1 MLSFFVIPG
10 HDRRLIPEGRLS
22 GPMPWVI
29 AIMIFLTVLAAA
41 AGLAFAEAG
50 QNVSDQL
57 SSRATVQVVEAN
69 PDRKAQQTKDA
80 AARLRGM
87 ALVEEVRVLPSEEI
101 EELIAPWL
109 GQAARIEG
117 SVDGGS
123 DTGGLLEDIPLPALI
138 DLKLKR
144 PAGEKELDELRA
156 AIGPLAASARVEP
169 SSGLIAPVIALVRS
183 LQWIAF
189 GLVILLA
196 MATAAA
202 VIISARAALNT
213 HKETIGV
220 IHLLGGTDRQISRLF
235 QRRIALDAL
244 LGGILGL
251 ICGAAIIFVLGMQ
264 LSALGSGL
272 AQSLGLSWYSWLI
285 IGVIPILGMILAMVT
300 ARMTVMGALKKIL

>member
-1 MLSFFVIPG
+1 MLNLFVIPG

-29 AIMIFLTVLAAA
+29 AIMIFLMVLATA

-50 QNVSDQL
+50 QNVSAQL
-57 SSRATVQVVEAN
+57 SSRATVQIIEAN
-69 PDRKAQQTKDA
+69 PDLKARQTSDA

-87 ALVEEVRVLPSEEI
+87 ELIEEVRVLPPEEI

-109 GQAARIEG
+109 GQTSGARN
-117 SVDGGS
+117 GG
-123 DTGGLLEDIPLPALI
+123 DTGGLLEDIPMPALI
-138 DLKLKR
+138 DLKLVR
-144 PAGEKELDELRA
+144 PARERELEALRA
-156 AIGPLAASARVEP
+156 AISPLAESARVEP
-169 SSGLIAPVIALVRS
+169 SSGLIAPVMSLIQS

-189 GLVILLA
+189 GLVMLLA
-196 MATAAA
+196 LATAAA

-244 LGGILGL
+244 LGGLLGL
-251 ICGAAIIFVLGMQ
+251 VCGAAIILLLGMQ

-272 AQSLGLSWYSWLI
+272 MQSLGLSWYSWLI
-285 IGVIPILGMILAMVT
+285 IGTVPILGMILAMVT

>member
-29 AIMIFLTVLAAA
+29 AIMIFLMVLATAT
-41 AGLAFAEAG
+41 GLAFAEAG

-57 SSRATVQVVEAN
+57 SSRATVQIIQAN
-69 PDRKAQQTKDA
+69 PDIKAQQANDA

-87 ALVEEVRVLPSEEI
+87 ALVEEVRVLPPEEI

-109 GQAARIEG
+109 GQTAGAADSREG
-117 SVDGGS
+117 SS
-123 DTGGLLEDIPLPALI
+123 LLEDIPLPALI
-138 DLKLKR
+138 DLKLVR
-144 PAGEKELDELRA
+144 PAGPKELELLRA
-156 AIGPLAASARVEP
+156 AIKPLADNARVEP
-169 SSGLIAPVIALVRS
+169 SSGLIAPVIALVQS

-189 GLVILLA
+189 GLVALLA

-244 LGGILGL
+244 LGGLLGL
-251 ICGAAIIFVLGMQ
+251 ICGTAIILLLGMQ

-272 AQSLGLSWYSWLI
+272 VQSLGLSWYSWLI
-285 IGVIPILGMILAMVT
+285 IGAVPILGMTLAMVT
-300 ARMTVMGALKKIL
+300 ARMTVMGALRKIL

>member
-1 MLSFFVIPG
+1 MLSLFVIPG

-29 AIMIFLTVLAAA
+29 AIMIFLMVLATAI
-41 AGLAFAEAG
+41 GLAFTEAG

-57 SSRATVQVVEAN
+57 SSRATVQIIEAN
-69 PDRKAQQTKDA
+69 PDLKAQQTSDA

-87 ALVEEVRVLPSEEI
+87 ELVEEVRILPSKEI
-101 EELIAPWL
+101 EDLIAPWL
-109 GQAARIEG
+109 GQSA
-117 SVDGGS
+117 DGGQ

-138 DLKLKR
+138 DLKLAQ
-144 PAGEKELDELRA
+144 PISEKELEALRTG
-156 AIGPLAASARVEP
+156 IRPLAASARIEP
-169 SSGLIAPVIALVRS
+169 SSALIAPVIALVRS

-196 MATAAA
+196 IATAAA

-244 LGGILGL
+244 LGGVLGL
-251 ICGAAIIFVLGMQ
+251 ICGAAIILLLGMQ

-272 AQSLGLSWYSWLI
+272 VQSLDLSWYSWLI
-285 IGVIPILGMILAMVT
+285 IGAIPILGMILAMVT

>member
-29 AIMIFLTVLAAA
+29 AIMIFLMVLATAT
-41 AGLAFAEAG
+41 GLAFAEAG

-57 SSRATVQVVEAN
+57 SSRATVQIVQAN
-69 PDRKAQQTKDA
+69 PDIKAQQANDA

-87 ALVEEVRVLPSEEI
+87 ALVEEVRVLPPEEI

-109 GQAARIEG
+109 GQTAGAADSREG
-117 SVDGGS
+117 SS
-123 DTGGLLEDIPLPALI
+123 LLEDIPLPALI
-138 DLKLKR
+138 DLKLVR
-144 PAGEKELDELRA
+144 PAGSEELESLRA
-156 AIGPLAASARVEP
+156 AIRPLADNARVEP
-169 SSGLIAPVIALVRS
+169 SSGLIAPVIALVQS

-189 GLVILLA
+189 GLVALLA

-244 LGGILGL
+244 LGGLLGL
-251 ICGAAIIFVLGMQ
+251 ICGTAIILLLGMQ

-272 AQSLGLSWYSWLI
+272 VQSLGLSWYSWLI
-285 IGVIPILGMILAMVT
+285 IGAVPILGMTLAMVT
-300 ARMTVMGALKKIL
+300 ARMTVMGALRKIL

>member
-1 MLSFFVIPG
+1 MLSLFVIPG

-29 AIMIFLTVLAAA
+29 AIMIFLMVLATAI
-41 AGLAFAEAG
+41 GLAFTEAG

-57 SSRATVQVVEAN
+57 SSRATVQIIEAN
-69 PDRKAQQTKDA
+69 PDLKAQQTSDA

-87 ALVEEVRVLPSEEI
+87 ELVEEVRVLPAQEI
-101 EELIAPWL
+101 EDLIAPWL
-109 GQAARIEG
+109 GQSA
-117 SVDGGS
+117 DGGQ

-138 DLKLKR
+138 DLKLAQ
-144 PAGEKELDELRA
+144 PIGEKELEALRTG
-156 AIGPLAASARVEP
+156 IRPLAASARIEP
-169 SSGLIAPVIALVRS
+169 SSALIAPVIALVRS

-196 MATAAA
+196 IATAAA

-244 LGGILGL
+244 LGGVLGL
-251 ICGAAIIFVLGMQ
+251 ICGAAIILLLGMQ

-272 AQSLGLSWYSWLI
+272 VQSLDLSWYSWLI
-285 IGVIPILGMILAMVT
+285 IGAIPILGMILAMVT

>member
-1 MLSFFVIPG
+1 MLNLFVIPG

-41 AGLAFAEAG
+41 MGLAFAEAG
-50 QNVSDQL
+50 RDVSNQL
-57 SSRATVQVVEAN
+57 SSRATVQIIEA
-69 PDRKAQQTKDA
+69 DATIKAQQTNDV

-87 ALVEEVRVLPSEEI
+87 ALVEEVRVLPAQEI
-101 EELIAPWL
+101 EDLIAPWL
-109 GQAARIEG
+109 GQTEG
-117 SVDGGS
+117 AQNGSTTDGMF
-123 DTGGLLEDIPLPALI
+123 EDIPLPALI
-138 DLKLKR
+138 DLKLVR
-144 PAGEKELDELRA
+144 PAGEKELKVLRA
-156 AIGPLAASARVEP
+156 AIAPLSDKSRVEP

-189 GLVILLA
+189 GLVALLA

-202 VIISARAALNT
+202 VIIASRAALNT
-213 HKETIGV
+213 HNETIGV

-244 LGGILGL
+244 LGGILGM
-251 ICGAAIIFVLGMQ
+251 ICGTIIILLLGSQ
-264 LSALGSGL
+264 LADLGSGL
-272 AQSLGLSWYSWLI
+272 TQSFGLSWYSWLI
-285 IGVIPILGMILAMVT
+285 IVAIPILGMILAMVT

>member
-1 MLSFFVIPG
+1 MLSMFVIPG

-41 AGLAFAEAG
+41 TGLAFAEAG

-57 SSRATVQVVEAN
+57 ASRATVQIIEAN
-69 PDRKAQQTKDA
+69 PDRKSQQTNDA

-87 ALVEEVRVLPSEEI
+87 ALIDEVRVLPAQEI

-109 GQAARIEG
+109 GQTSGAQ
-117 SVDGGS
+117 GGQ
-123 DTGGLLEDIPLPALI
+123 DAGGFLEDIPLPALI
-138 DLKLKR
+138 DLKLAR
-144 PAGEKELDELRA
+144 PAGDEELEAVRT
-156 AIGPLAASARVEP
+156 AIRPLAPGARVEP
-169 SSGLIAPVIALVRS
+169 SSSLISPVISLVRS

-189 GLVILLA
+189 GLVALLA

-251 ICGAAIIFVLGMQ
+251 ICGTAIILLLGMQ

-272 AQSLGLSWYSWLI
+272 VQSLGLSWYSWLL
-285 IGVIPILGMILAMVT
+285 IGTVPILGMVLAMVT

>member
-1 MLSFFVIPG
+1 MLSLFVIPG

-29 AIMIFLTVLAAA
+29 AIMIFLMVLATAI
-41 AGLAFAEAG
+41 GLAFTEAG

-57 SSRATVQVVEAN
+57 SSRATVQIIEAN
-69 PDRKAQQTKDA
+69 PDLKAQQTSDA

-87 ALVEEVRVLPSEEI
+87 ELVEEVRVLPTQEI
-101 EELIAPWL
+101 EDLIAPWL
-109 GQAARIEG
+109 GQSA
-117 SVDGGS
+117 DGGQ

-138 DLKLKR
+138 DLKLAQ
-144 PAGEKELDELRA
+144 PIGEKELEALRTG
-156 AIGPLAASARVEP
+156 IRPLAASARIEP
-169 SSGLIAPVIALVRS
+169 SSALIAPVIALVRS

-196 MATAAA
+196 IATAAA

-244 LGGILGL
+244 LGGVLGL
-251 ICGAAIIFVLGMQ
+251 ICGAAIILLLGMQ

-272 AQSLGLSWYSWLI
+272 VQSLDLSWYSWLI
-285 IGVIPILGMILAMVT
+285 IGAIPILGMILAMVT

>member
-1 MLSFFVIPG
+1 MLSLFVIPG

-41 AGLAFAEAG
+41 MGLAFAEAG
-50 QNVSDQL
+50 QKVSDQL
-57 SSRATVQVVEAN
+57 SSRATVQIIEAN
-69 PDRKAQQTKDA
+69 RDLKAQQTNDA

-87 ALVEEVRVLPSEEI
+87 AMVEDVRILPPEEI

-109 GQAARIEG
+109 GQSAGIEG
-117 SVDGGS
+117 GS
-123 DTGGLLEDIPLPALI
+123 EAGGLLEDIPLPALI
-138 DLKLKR
+138 DLKLVR
-144 PAGEKELDELRA
+144 PAGDEELAVLRA
-156 AIGPLAASARVEP
+156 AIRPLATSARVEP
-169 SSGLIAPVIALVRS
+169 SSGLIAPVVALVRS

-189 GLVILLA
+189 GLVALLA

-251 ICGAAIIFVLGMQ
+251 ICGTAIILLLGMQ
-264 LSALGSGL
+264 LAALGSGL
-272 AQSLGLSWYSWLI
+272 VQSLGLSWYSWLI
-285 IGVIPILGMILAMVT
+285 IGTIPILGMILAMVT

>member
-1 MLSFFVIPG
+1 MLSLFVIPG

-29 AIMIFLTVLAAA
+29 AIMIFLMVLATAI
-41 AGLAFAEAG
+41 GLAFTEAG

-57 SSRATVQVVEAN
+57 S
-69 PDRKAQQTKDA
+69 
-80 AARLRGM
+80 RLRGM
-87 ALVEEVRVLPSEEI
+87 GLVEEVRVLPAQEI
-101 EELIAPWL
+101 EDLIAPWL
-109 GQAARIEG
+109 GQSA
-117 SVDGGS
+117 DGGQA
-123 DTGGLLEDIPLPALI
+123 TGGLLEDIPLPALI
-138 DLKLKR
+138 DLKLAQ
-144 PAGEKELDELRA
+144 PIGEKELEALRTG
-156 AIGPLAASARVEP
+156 IRPLAASARIEP
-169 SSGLIAPVIALVRS
+169 SSALIAPVIALVRS

-196 MATAAA
+196 IATAAA

-244 LGGILGL
+244 LGGVLGL
-251 ICGAAIIFVLGMQ
+251 ICGAAIILLLGMQ

-272 AQSLGLSWYSWLI
+272 VQSLDLSWYSWLI
-285 IGVIPILGMILAMVT
+285 IGAIPILGMILAMVT